1 LTAISKID
9 DKIAKFEDLLKK
21 MKTDLY
27 SSIEMIAEEVNK
39 TNEIEDPPKRGVPK
53 IVSNVQLV
61 PPRPIPAQQQI
72 YESQED
78 LEPFSDL
85 ETWTEVTGKKRRRQ
99 VRIATSENLEEPPDV
114 GARAA
119 GFDRSGGRPP
129 PPSGGTRRRAPRNAA
144 VSIKINAEGP
154 SYADIIKLT
163 REKVNLKDIGI
174 TNPRMRRAANGGIII
189 EIAGPEGAN
198 KADTLASR
206 LRDAIGGSATVSR
219 PVVKADLKISGFDE
233 PVIKDEII
241 TVITEFGCLAN
252 DVRVGSF
259 RAMRSGLNMTWVQCP
274 LFAAL
279 KISKK
284 GKINLGWSV
293 ARVELM
299 KARPIQCF
307 KCWKFGHVRNNCD
320 SPIDRTGHCF
330 QCSGTNHNSYLY
342 C

>member
-129 PPSGGTRRRAPRNAA
+129 PPSGGTRRRAPRNA
-144 VSIKINAEGP
+144 VSIKVNAEGP
-154 SYADIIKLT
+154 SYADIIKLA
-163 REKVNLKDIGI
+163 REKVNFKDIGI

-206 LRDAIGGSATVSR
+206 LRDAIGGSATVFC

-233 PVIKDEII
+233 SVIKDEII
-241 TVITEFGCLAN
+241 TVITEFGDCLAN
-252 DVRVGSF
+252 DVRIGSF

-274 LFAAL
+274 LSAAL
-279 KISKK
+279 KISKR
-284 GKINLGWSV
+284 GKLIWRGRLLGWS
-293 ARVELM
+293 L
-299 KARPIQCF
+299 
-307 KCWKFGHVRNNCD
+307 
-320 SPIDRTGHCF
+320 
-330 QCSGTNHNSYLY
+330 
-342 C
+342 